1 MKKTILFLFAAA
13 LAVCLCAC
21 SPAAPSASSSS
32 APALSSHSPSGNWQ
46 VESVGYGNVTL
57 TPAQLQGV
65 MELGGAQI
73 LGTLGIQVDSE
84 EMAAYIA
91 QAGTARLALQPGG
104 TGTLSFTD
112 AAGNASTED
121 ITWAETGGGYTLQ
134 AGGESAPLTYN
145 AEGDTLT
152 LTRQDITL
160 TLQRA

>member
-21 SPAAPSASSSS
+21 SPAAQSASSSA
-32 APALSSHSPSGNWQ
+32 APALSSHSPSGSWQ

-73 LGTLGIQVDSE
+73 LSTLGIQVDSE

-91 QAGTARLALQPGG
+91 QAGTARLALESGG

-112 AAGNASTED
+112 AAGSASTEAV
-121 ITWAETGGGYTLQ
+121 TWTETGGAYTLQ

-145 AEGDTLT
+145 AEDDTLT